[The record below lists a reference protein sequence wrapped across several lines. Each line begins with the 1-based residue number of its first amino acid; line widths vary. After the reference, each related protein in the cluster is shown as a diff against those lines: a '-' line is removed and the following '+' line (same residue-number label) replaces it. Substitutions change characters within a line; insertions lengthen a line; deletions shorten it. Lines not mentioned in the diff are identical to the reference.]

1 MTRGWADSAIRRETA
16 MGDRQRR
23 INDPDTV
30 SFATVLELARQI
42 RAGQTTPTQLAG
54 HFIARLE
61 TVGRR
66 FNAVVTVTRE
76 LALEQARQAE
86 AELAA
91 GNDRGPLHGI
101 PYGAKD
107 LLATAGIP
115 TSWGAAPFQH
125 QVFDQDAAVIERL
138 REAGAVL
145 VAKLAMVECAGGFGY
160 EQPNASFTGP
170 GKSAWN
176 EDAWSGGSSSGS
188 GSAVGAGCV
197 PFAIGS
203 ETWGSILTPATFNGL
218 SGLRPTYGR
227 VSRRGAMALSWTMDK
242 IGPMAR
248 TANDCWAVLA
258 AIAGPDPGDPTSQ
271 AASPIGP
278 FPWPPS
284 DAASDATGFRFA
296 VLRDSTSKAQPDIAA
311 NFEASVAVLRQI
323 GSVEEVDLPD
333 LPWDA
338 AASVVVIA
346 EGTSAFE
353 EFITSGDC
361 AGLTALED
369 RVGLYQGLTLPAV
382 DYLRAL
388 RIRRVGSRQLD
399 ALLAPYDAVVAPTLP
414 QVATPIDAKFATWFG
429 RDRGPSLG
437 AAGNLCGVPSIT
449 VPNGFGERGLPT
461 ALEFMGR
468 AFGEER
474 ILAAARA
481 YQARTDWH
489 TKHPD
494 LETA

>member
-1 MTRGWADSAIRRETA
+1 MNGRDLSYATIIELDRLIR
-16 MGDRQRR
+16 
-23 INDPDTV
+23 
-30 SFATVLELARQI
+30 S
-42 RAGQTTPTQLAG
+42 GQTTPTRLAD
-54 HFIARLE
+54 HFIDRLE

-66 FNAVVTVTRE
+66 LNAVVTVTRD
-76 LALEQARQAE
+76 LAMEQARQAE

-115 TSWGAAPFQH
+115 TSWGAAPFKD
-125 QVFDQDAAVIERL
+125 QVFDRDSAVIERL
-138 REAGAVL
+138 RDAGAVL
-145 VAKLAMVECAGGFGY
+145 VAKLSMVECAGGFGY
-160 EQPNASFTGP
+160 EQPNASLTGP

-176 EDAWSGGSSSGS
+176 EGAWSGGSSSGS

-218 SGLRPTYGR
+218 TGLRPTYGR

-248 TANDCWAVLA
+248 TADDCWAVLD
-258 AIAGPDPGDPTSQ
+258 AIAGYDPDDPTSQ
-271 AASPIGP
+271 ACPVLSPY
-278 FPWPPS
+278 PWTNQGTNAVGGADPS
-284 DAASDATGFRFA
+284 SERTGQFRFA
-296 VLRDSTSKAQPDIAA
+296 VLRGSVERAQPEVAA
-311 NFEASVAVLRQI
+311 NFVASLDVLREI
-323 GSVEEVDLPD
+323 GTIEEVDLPD

-346 EGTSAFE
+346 EGTAAFE
-353 EFITSGDC
+353 EFIASGDC
-361 AGLTALED
+361 AGLTAPED
-369 RVGLYQGLTLPAV
+369 RVGLYHGLTLPAV

-388 RIRRVGSRQLD
+388 RVRRVGSRQLD
-399 ALLAPYDAVVAPTLP
+399 ALLTRYDAIVAPTLP
-414 QVATPIDAKFATWFG
+414 YVATPIDANFATWFG

-437 AAGNLCGVPSIT
+437 AAGNLCGLPSIT

-468 AFGEER
+468 AYSEDA

-489 TKHPD
+489 TRRP
-494 LETA
+494 AW